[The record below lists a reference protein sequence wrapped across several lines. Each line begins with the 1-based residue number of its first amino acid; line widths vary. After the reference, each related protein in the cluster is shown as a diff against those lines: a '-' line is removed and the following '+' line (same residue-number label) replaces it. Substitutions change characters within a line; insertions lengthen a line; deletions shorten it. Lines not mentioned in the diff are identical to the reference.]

1 LGTNGLVE
9 RLRPG
14 GRIDDWRGHPVR
26 GVLLDVDGTSVG
38 THAEPSPAFVD
49 ACRAVQDAGLWL
61 SFATGRPPSGIDVVR
76 RATGSPGPF
85 IVHNGAQVLFDEA
98 PSQVWPLPA
107 EALRTLER
115 WCLDRGVY
123 AEFAVGSGIVVTDY
137 CEAARPSWD
146 EVTGDPD
153 ALATDVDLAT
163 VGSCKATVM
172 VFRPELLPELLAVCA
187 TLDVHVDP
195 SSAPIFPGTVIV
207 NVTAAG
213 VNKGSSVEWLARH
226 VDIAPEELMVVGDS
240 ENDLSMF
247 DVAGTAVA
255 MGQAPPRVQ
264 ARAHLVTG
272 AFDDDG
278 CAAALRSCLERV

>member
-1 LGTNGLVE
+1 L
-9 RLRPG
+9 
-14 GRIDDWRGHPVR
+14 
-26 GVLLDVDGTSVG
+26 
-38 THAEPSPAFVD
+38 
-49 ACRAVQDAGLWL
+49 
-61 SFATGRPPSGIDVVR
+61 
-76 RATGSPGPF
+76 
-85 IVHNGAQVLFDEA
+85 
-98 PSQVWPLPA
+98 
-107 EALRTLER
+107 
-115 WCLDRGVY
+115 
-123 AEFAVGSGIVVTDY
+123 
-137 CEAARPSWD
+137 
-146 EVTGDPD
+146 
-153 ALATDVDLAT
+153 
-163 VGSCKATVM
+163 
-172 VFRPELLPELLAVCA
+172 CA

-255 MGQAPPRVQ
+255 MGQAPPHVQ

-278 CAAALRSCLERV
+278 CAAALRSCLERA